1 MKQINDELVNTTIST
16 VFGDALY
23 HHTEIEDEFGRWNNH
38 YSFSAGEIVT
48 HRGKS
53 HHIYFV

>member
-1 MKQINDELVNTTIST
+1 MRTIKDQLVNTTIET
-16 VFGDALY
+16 AFGNALY

-48 HRGKS
+48 HRGKE
-53 HHIYFV
+53 HNVYFV